1 MKIDI
6 NCDLGEGMGNDAQL
20 MPYLGSCNIACGGH
34 FGDVKSMTAAIK
46 LAQLHGVNVGAH
58 PSFPD
63 PENFG
68 RKLMNISR
76 QKLQE
81 TLYHQVTI
89 FQQICDKLNVEMHHI
104 KLHGALYN
112 LAANDAEIAAVVLNA
127 FAAVHADIKIYV
139 PYNSAIAILADDY
152 FPIVYEAFADRS
164 YNPDLSLVNRDLV
177 GAVITDKKRAWQ
189 QVLTII
195 KTGKV
200 KSIDGEEVAIK
211 ADTFC
216 VHGDQCNAVEIVKH
230 IKEQSVAIDKIKDN

>member
-1 MKIDI
+1 MTMVIDI

-34 FGDVKSMTAAIK
+34 YGDVETMTEVIK
-46 LAQLHGVNVGAH
+46 LAQQYGVDVGAH

-63 PENFG
+63 RENFG

-76 QKLQE
+76 QELQKS
-81 TLYHQVTI
+81 LHQQVAG
-89 FQQICDKLNVEMHHI
+89 FQNLCDKLGVEMHHI

-112 LAANDAEIAAVVLNA
+112 LAANDAEIAAVVLNV

-164 YNPDLSLVNRDLV
+164 YNDDLSLVSRDKKN
-177 GAVITDKKRAWQ
+177 AVITDKLLAWQ
-189 QVLTII
+189 QVSNIINTGKI
-195 KTGKV
+195 KTI
-200 KSIDGEEVAIK
+200 SNQWITIK
-211 ADTFC
+211 ADTIC
-216 VHGDQCNAVEIVKH
+216 VHGDQINAVEIVKYLN
-230 IKEQSVAIDKIKDN
+230 QCLNN

>member
-1 MKIDI
+1 MNIDI

-34 FGDVKSMTAAIK
+34 FGDVNTMTETIK
-46 LAQLHGVNVGAH
+46 LAQKHGVNVGAH

-63 PENFG
+63 KENFG

-76 QKLQE
+76 QELQK
-81 TLYHQVTI
+81 TLHQQAAD
-89 FQQICDKLNVEMHHI
+89 FQNLCNELGVDMHHI

-112 LAANDAEIAAVVLNA
+112 LAASDAEIAAVVLNV

-164 YNPDLSLVNRDLV
+164 YNNDLSLVSRGEVN
-177 GAVITDKKRAWQ
+177 AVITDKELAWQ
-189 QVLTII
+189 QVSCII
-195 KTGKV
+195 NQGKV
-200 KSIDGEEVAIK
+200 KTIKGQMVAIK

-216 VHGDQCNAVEIVKH
+216 VHGDQENALDIVKYIH
-230 IKEQSVAIDKIKDN
+230 QCINS

>member
-1 MKIDI
+1 MKVDI

-34 FGDVKSMTAAIK
+34 YGNVDTMTEAIK
-46 LAQLHGVNVGAH
+46 LAQKHGVNVGAH

-63 PENFG
+63 KENFG
-68 RKLMNISR
+68 RKLMDISR
-76 QKLQE
+76 LKLQE
-81 TLYHQVTI
+81 TLH
-89 FQQICDKLNVEMHHI
+89 QQITNFQNLCDELDEEMHHI

-112 LAANDAEIAAVVLNA
+112 LAANDAEIAAVVLNV

-164 YNPDLSLVNRDLV
+164 YNDDLSLVSRSEDN
-177 GAVITDKKRAWQ
+177 AVITDKLLAWQ
-189 QVLTII
+189 QVASIIETGTVKTITNQMI
-195 KTGKV
+195 
-200 KSIDGEEVAIK
+200 AIK

-216 VHGDQCNAVEIVKH
+216 VHGDQENAVDMVKYLH
-230 IKEQSVAIDKIKDN
+230 QCLNS